1 MAHNRSA
8 SPGGPGSGVGGGQAL
23 VEALM
28 RARPVVADEELI
40 EHRFKMA
47 AAEDEKVIEQ
57 LSACGPDPAL
67 RE

>member
-1 MAHNRSA
+1 
-8 SPGGPGSGVGGGQAL
+8 L
-23 VEALM
+23 
-28 RARPVVADEELI
+28 
-40 EHRFKMA
+40 EHRLKMA